1 MTEKSTRKQ
10 GTKGRERA
18 ESLMAAAID
27 LFTERDYAAVTI
39 QDITRRAGVT
49 HSLVY
54 YHFKNKEELFT
65 KAVTNLIE
73 TTIRGY
79 QESRKHHHDPV
90 DLIEDW
96 FENNIRLSQNLRKL
110 VKIMFDYAGPR
121 KGSPSVSKAIKD
133 FYREEHKIL
142 TANVEQ
148 GIAKGIFKD
157 VDAARVASF
166 VSTHIDG
173 IFYDSFIRND
183 DDIAR
188 AMMDLKW
195 VLWTMLEYREGTREE
210 KFPAHGEKSGA
221 IYTPSASS

>member
-1 MTEKSTRKQ
+1 MADKPPRRQSI
-10 GTKGRERA
+10 KGQDRA

-27 LFTERDYAAVTI
+27 LFTERDYASVTI
-39 QDITRRAGVT
+39 KDITRRAGVT

-54 YHFKNKEELFT
+54 YHFKNKEELFNRD
-65 KAVTNLIE
+65 VTNLIE
-73 TTIRGY
+73 TTIKCY

-90 DLIEDW
+90 ELIEDW
-96 FENNIRLSQNLRKL
+96 FENNIRLSQDLRKL

-142 TANVEQ
+142 ATSVAQ
-148 GIAKGIFKD
+148 GITKGHFKD
-157 VDAARVASF
+157 VDPARIASF

-173 IFYDSFIRND
+173 IFYDSFIRDD

-195 VLWTMLEYREGTREE
+195 ALWTILGYKEGILTQSKTSNRMI
-210 KFPAHGEKSGA
+210 ALALSD
-221 IYTPSASS
+221 

>member
-1 MTEKSTRKQ
+1 MI
-10 GTKGRERA
+10 
-18 ESLMAAAID
+18 AAID

-54 YHFKNKEELFT
+54 YHFKNKEELFNR
-65 KAVTNLIE
+65 AVTNLIE
-73 TTIRGY
+73 TTIKGY

-96 FENNIRLSQNLRKL
+96 FEYNIRWSQDLRKL
-110 VKIMFDYAGPR
+110 VKIMFNYAGPR

-142 TANVEQ
+142 ASNVAK
-148 GIAKGIFKD
+148 GIAKGHFKD
-157 VDAARVASF
+157 VDPARIASF

-173 IFYDSFIRND
+173 IFYDSFIRDD

-195 VLWTMLEYREGTREE
+195 ALWTILGFKDGVRTQSKTSNRMI
-210 KFPAHGEKSGA
+210 S
-221 IYTPSASS
+221 IASK

>member
-1 MTEKSTRKQ
+1 MADKLPRRQSS
-10 GTKGRERA
+10 KGLERA

-27 LFTERDYAAVTI
+27 LFTERDYASVTI

-54 YHFKNKEELFT
+54 YHFKNKEELFSR
-65 KAVTNLIE
+65 AVTNLIE
-73 TTIRGY
+73 TTIKGY
-79 QESRKHHHDPV
+79 QESREHHHNPV

-96 FENNIRLSQNLRKL
+96 FENNIKQSQDLRKL

-121 KGSPSVSKAIKD
+121 QDSPSVATAIKN
-133 FYREEHKIL
+133 FYREEHRIL
-142 TANVEQ
+142 VASVTR
-148 GIAKGIFKD
+148 GIAKGYFKN
-157 VDAARVASF
+157 VDPARIASF

-173 IFYDSFIRND
+173 IFYDSFIRDD

-195 VLWTMLEYREGTREE
+195 VLWAMLGYQEE
-210 KFPAHGEKSGA
+210 TQIETSKAAPATARVSR
-221 IYTPSASS
+221 

>member
-1 MTEKSTRKQ
+1 MASSPAKRQS
-10 GTKGRERA
+10 TKGQESA

-27 LFTERDYAAVTI
+27 LFTERDYASVTI

-54 YHFKNKEELFT
+54 YHFKNKEELFS

-96 FENNIRLSQNLRKL
+96 FENNIKMAQDLRKL
-110 VKIMFDYAGPR
+110 VKIMFDYVGPR
-121 KGSPSVSKAIKD
+121 QDSPSVSNAISD
-133 FYREEHKIL
+133 FYREEHRIL
-142 TANVEQ
+142 ASSVAQ
-148 GIAKGIFKD
+148 GVADGNFQD
-157 VDAARVASF
+157 VDPVRIATF

-173 IFYDSFIRND
+173 IFYDSFIRD
-183 DDIAR
+183 TDDIGH
-188 AMMDLKW
+188 AMSDLKW
-195 VLWTMLEYREGTREE
+195 VLWTMLGYE
-210 KFPAHGEKSGA
+210 KGKLGKKK
-221 IYTPSASS
+221 